1 MIFCATHH
9 AAREKAISPF
19 NAPGVKGIPTIHGHN
34 TEGTKSHGV
43 HGERQKM
50 KSKENHGFVTASMLI
65 VLQNFSRFF
74 LCFKLFLRGHRDSL
88 HPSVWIAFPREA
100 ARVTNVTAKR
110 TLLLL
115 MTMLLTIS
123 TTATAEEEIHKFDNP
138 EQRALYMQLAD
149 ELRCPKCQN
158 QNIADSNASVAKDL
172 RNKVHKLVMQGQD
185 KQQIIN
191 FMVERYGHFVYYKPP
206 VTAATLILWLLPI
219 AFVLFTM
226 VLIWLKSKKSQLGI
240 DKSQWTDE
248 QEREL
253 NKLIS
258 DIEQPQSSSPI
269 DKPLSEPA
277 GSS

>member
-1 MIFCATHH
+1 MTFILGATRH
-9 AAREKAISPF
+9 ATREKAI
-19 NAPGVKGIPTIHGHN
+19 H

-43 HGERQKM
+43 HGEKQK
-50 KSKENHGFVTASMLI
+50 KERKEILFVYFLNHLLLLVGFVF
-65 VLQNFSRFF
+65 VPF
-74 LCFKLFLRGHRDSL
+74 LLLKSFLRGHRDSL
-88 HPSVWIAFPREA
+88 HPSVWIAFPRVA
-100 ARVTNVTAKR
+100 GRVTNVTAKR
-110 TLLLL
+110 TLLLTL
-115 MTMLLTIS
+115 TMLLSITT
-123 TTATAEEEIHKFDNP
+123 TTATAQEEIHKFDTP

-226 VLIWLKSKKSQLGI
+226 VLIWLKSKKSQLSV

-253 NKLIS
+253 NKFIS
-258 DIEQPQSSSPI
+258 DIEQPQTSPPI
-269 DKPLSEPA
+269 DKPLSEQA

>member
-1 MIFCATHH
+1 
-9 AAREKAISPF
+9 
-19 NAPGVKGIPTIHGHN
+19 
-34 TEGTKSHGV
+34 
-43 HGERQKM
+43 
-50 KSKENHGFVTASMLI
+50 
-65 VLQNFSRFF
+65 
-74 LCFKLFLRGHRDSL
+74 
-88 HPSVWIAFPREA
+88 
-100 ARVTNVTAKR
+100 
-110 TLLLL
+110 
-115 MTMLLTIS
+115 MLLSITT
-123 TTATAEEEIHKFDNP
+123 TTATAQEEIHKFDTP

-226 VLIWLKSKKSQLGI
+226 VLIWLKSKKSQLSV

-253 NKLIS
+253 NKFIS
-258 DIEQPQSSSPI
+258 DIEQPQTSPPI
-269 DKPLSEPA
+269 DKPLSEQA